1 VAKTRRA
8 LTPLFRQIHQRAV
21 RCQHQRFGRTV
32 LYAGGPLFATAAQI
46 AFMRR
51 RFDSALLYRRQD
63 DLHHA
68 KRAGN
73 HTGFTADAFLLI
85 NLDAVVKLADGAIGT
100 TAGARRP
107 SQWWQV
113 TALRFCSFL
122 ITVMRGKKRCGVKTC
137 CSSLCAMTQATS
149 QALHPMHL

>member
-1 VAKTRRA
+1 
-8 LTPLFRQIHQRAV
+8 
-21 RCQHQRFGRTV
+21 
-32 LYAGGPLFATAAQI
+32 
-46 AFMRR
+46 MRR
-51 RFDSALLYRRQD
+51 RFDPLLLYRRQD

-107 SQWWQV
+107 FTMVAGYGV
-113 TALRFCSFL
+113 TFLLVFDNRNARQKTLRGQNMLLIVVRHDAGNFTSLASDAL
-122 ITVMRGKKRCGVKTC
+122 
-137 CSSLCAMTQATS
+137 MTIA
-149 QALHPMHL
+149 

>member
-1 VAKTRRA
+1 
-8 LTPLFRQIHQRAV
+8 
-21 RCQHQRFGRTV
+21 
-32 LYAGGPLFATAAQI
+32 
-46 AFMRR
+46 MRR

-73 HTGFTADAFLLI
+73 HAGFTADAFLLI

-100 TAGARRP
+100 TAGAGRAFTMVAGYG
-107 SQWWQV
+107 V
-113 TALRFCSFL
+113 TFL
-122 ITVMRGKKRCGVKTC
+122 LVFDNRNARQKRCGVSTC